1 MAQCV
6 ACKSHN
12 TKNAL
17 LKVFN
22 MESLSVICLKT
33 NCLSYSYICENE
45 SFLSVAKYRA
55 EKRFDLKKYRIT
67 TGTDYDHTYNK
78 ELDLGYEIIGTIK
91 DHCSLLEYCGQTGY

>member
-1 MAQCV
+1 
-6 ACKSHN
+6 
-12 TKNAL
+12 
-17 LKVFN
+17 

-67 TGTDYDHTYNK
+67 IETDYSHAYNK
-78 ELDLGYEIIGTIK
+78 EIDLGYEIIGTIK
-91 DHCSLLEYCGQTGY
+91 DHCSPLEYCGQTGY